1 VTNILVKNSFHT
13 IMNTLKFMLIV
24 LRWCPF
30 QLVSMSGFGR
40 TVFMSL
46 FTAVEYNVTRKYPT
60 DWHT

>member
-1 VTNILVKNSFHT
+1 MT
-13 IMNTLKFMLIV
+13 TLKYMLIV
-24 LRWCPF
+24 LLWCPF

-46 FTAVEYNVTRKYPT
+46 FTAVEYNVTRKSPT